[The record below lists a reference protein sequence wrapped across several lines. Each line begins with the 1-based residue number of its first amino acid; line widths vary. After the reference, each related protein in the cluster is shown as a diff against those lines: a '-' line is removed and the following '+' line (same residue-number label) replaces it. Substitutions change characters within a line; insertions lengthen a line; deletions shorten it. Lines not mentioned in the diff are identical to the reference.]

1 MSDTP
6 SPPFESHP
14 FGDGDAYRRLARCQA
29 DSVMVVTVLRRAEA
43 VGALSPLHDGFT
55 ATAFLTV
62 SMSPPIVL
70 VSATNASSALAMLR
84 DAEAFAVNLL
94 ARDQRPIAD
103 LFASPH
109 DRREA
114 PFDQHPWTPDA
125 HGAPLFSGALG
136 AFSARVRELVPAGDH
151 TLCLG
156 DVSALHIGVSGEPLL
171 YHSRRYGGFAPDL

>member
-1 MSDTP
+1 MSVTP
-6 SPPFESHP
+6 SAPFESHTAT
-14 FGDGDAYRRLARCQA
+14 DGDAYRRLARCQA
-29 DSVMVVTVLRRAEA
+29 DSVMVVTVLRRADT
-43 VGALSPLHDGFT
+43 VGALAPLRDGFT
-55 ATAFLTV
+55 ATAFITV
-62 SMSPPIVL
+62 SMSPPILL

-109 DRREA
+109 DRRGQ
-114 PFDQHPWTPDA
+114 PFDMHPWTPDA
-125 HGAPLFSGALG
+125 LGVPLFEGALG

-156 DVSALHIGVSGEPLL
+156 DVTALHIGVSGEPLL
-171 YHSRRYGGFAPDL
+171 YHSRRYGGFTADS